1 MSGRILATA
10 LSLWLGAFVPVASW
24 AEAVSKPLVVLELYT
39 SQGCSSC
46 PPADDYF
53 ATLAADPRVLALAL
67 HVDYW
72 DYMGWA
78 DSFAQP
84 AFTARQEAY
93 ARAKGKKMVYTPQ
106 VVVGGTDA
114 VVGTN
119 SEAIAALIEAHLAQA
134 RPVLLTLDR
143 RGDRLIIRA
152 GATGAMATGAGATGA
167 MAQAA
172 VVQLVRYTD
181 TSTVAIERGENAG
194 KTITYRNIVTSWEEI
209 GRWDGAAP
217 LAMEATVTGS
227 DAVVVIVQKVG
238 PGSVLAAA
246 RVE

>member
-93 ARAKGKKMVYTPQ
+93 AKAGGKRMIYTPQ

-119 SEAIAALIEAHLAQA
+119 SEAIAALIAAHLAQA

-143 RGDRLIIRA
+143 QGDRLIIRA
-152 GATGAMATGAGATGA
+152 RTTGA
-167 MAQAA
+167 MAQAVA
-172 VVQLVRYTD
+172 VQLVRYTD

-227 DAVVVIVQKVG
+227 DAVVVIVQHIG
-238 PGSVLAAA
+238 PGAILAAA

>member
-93 ARAKGKKMVYTPQ
+93 AKAGGKRMIYTPQ

-119 SEAIAALIEAHLAQA
+119 SEAITALIAAHLAQA

-143 RGDRLIIRA
+143 QGDRLIIR
-152 GATGAMATGAGATGA
+152 AGATGA

-227 DAVVVIVQKVG
+227 DAVVVIVQHIG
-238 PGSVLAAA
+238 PGAILAAA